1 MEETIRN
8 HIRKQIVKMMEQENP
23 KFVPV
28 PYHVQPILKTLG
40 LFPFNR
46 YVSEVKHAN
55 TVPASEEIN
64 LVNGSKFFIYFGEN
78 KEVEI
83 GGEKFFLDDKRNHY
97 LIRDKINDLLNQ
109 GQIKGGEE
117 APEEAPDKAPEETP
131 EESPV
136 SENNPAQT
144 PSKPDTIT
152 VPGAPPR
159 EQPRRR
165 ITPRPDIVPIPAPK
179 AEKDKINQ
187 IAQRFLKL
195 KQ

>member
-23 KFVPV
+23 KFIPV

-83 GGEKFFLDDKRNHY
+83 GGEKFFLDDYVKYVEIKKIELNIIKTKNILKKQESM
-97 LIRDKINDLLNQ
+97 LII
-109 GQIKGGEE
+109 I
-117 APEEAPDKAPEETP
+117 
-131 EESPV
+131 
-136 SENNPAQT
+136 
-144 PSKPDTIT
+144 
-152 VPGAPPR
+152 
-159 EQPRRR
+159 
-165 ITPRPDIVPIPAPK
+165 
-179 AEKDKINQ
+179 
-187 IAQRFLKL
+187 
-195 KQ
+195 